1 MAARPQPRTPPRT
14 PLRQPNGQ
22 RPSRLP
28 THPDD
33 VLKRLARSPNNVT
46 VLPSFESQRRRKPPT
61 NPYTIGLW
69 AIFGFVGVIG
79 IVPWLVPNRPSFT
92 IEGITDRSSLQPT
105 AMLSQVVKIKT
116 SPASAAAKLR
126 ISVDG
131 IAVEP
136 NRGEGEATIV
146 LGALPEGSHSINIS
160 AGSRIL
166 YRGPVSKKVT
176 FNVDGT
182 PPVATATLAN
192 QPKTLEDDVTI
203 SGTSEPGAKVT
214 VNGRDAKIS
223 TDGAYTI
230 TFPRAPIG
238 ALQIRATDAA
248 GNVGTALMPG
258 VSGKLMPATRG
269 VHVSGAAWSY
279 EPLRT
284 GVLEL
289 IDAGKINTV
298 QLDLKD
304 EDGRIGYRTQVPLAN
319 QIGASDNL
327 YDLADAV
334 RQLKARNVRIV
345 GRLVVF
351 RDPTL
356 AKSAWG
362 AGNTDQVLQN
372 TDGSPYNGRYGGKF
386 GAFTNPF
393 NTVVRNYNTA
403 VAIEAA
409 QAGVDDILL
418 DYIRRPEAEIETLKF
433 VGVEG
438 PTDSARVSQEI
449 VSYIDELATTLGE
462 TPARLGASIFGI
474 AVAEG
479 DRIGQDVTAMSKS
492 LDYIAPMVYPSA
504 WTPGQLGV
512 NNPSAQPYDM
522 VFVSLQEFQ
531 KASAGSGV
539 RIIPWL
545 QDFTLGK
552 VKYGDKEVRAQ
563 IEASANACISDWL
576 IWDPKVTYSSGGL
589 PVGIQ
594 QPTKAPVCP

>member
-1 MAARPQPRTPPRT
+1 MSAKPQPRT

-33 VLKRLARSPNNVT
+33 VLKRLARSPQGAT
-46 VLPSFESQRRRKPPT
+46 ILPNAETLRRRKPPT
-61 NPYTIGLW
+61 NPYSIGLW
-69 AIFGFVGVIG
+69 CIFGVIAVLA
-79 IVPWLVPNRPSFT
+79 IVPWLAPGRATMTV
-92 IEGITDRSSLQPT
+92 EGVENNASLQPN
-105 AMLSQVVKIKT
+105 AMLTQIVKIKT
-116 SPASAAAKLR
+116 SPANAAAKLR
-126 ISVDG
+126 VTVDG

-136 NRGEGEATIV
+136 KRADGEVTLV
-146 LGALPEGSHSINIS
+146 LGALPEGKHSINIT
-160 AGSRIL
+160 AGSRVL
-166 YRGPVSKKVT
+166 YRGPSSKKVSFT
-176 FNVDGT
+176 IDGT
-182 PPVATATLAN
+182 APAATATLAN
-192 QPKTLEDDVTI
+192 QPKSLEDDITI
-203 SGTSEPGAKVT
+203 SGTSEPGSKVT
-214 VNGRDAKIS
+214 VNGRDA
-223 TDGAYTI
+223 TVTNDGNYTI

-269 VHVSGAAWSY
+269 VHVSAAAWAY

-304 EDGRIGYRTQVPLAN
+304 EDGRIGHRTQVPLAN

-334 RQLKARNVRIV
+334 RTLKAKGVRVV

-351 RDPTL
+351 RDPAF

-372 TDGSPYNGRYGGKF
+372 ADGKPYNGRYGGKF
-386 GAFTNPF
+386 GAFTNPY
-393 NTVVRNYNTA
+393 NKVVRNYNVA
-403 VAIEAA
+403 VAVEAA

-433 VGVEG
+433 VGPEG
-438 PTDSARVSQEI
+438 PVDSARVSAEI
-449 VSYIDELATTLGE
+449 VSFIDELAAILGE

-479 DRIGQDVTAMSKS
+479 DRIGQDVPMMSKS
-492 LDYIAPMVYPSA
+492 LDYIAPMLYPSA
-504 WTPGQLGV
+504 WTAGQLGV
-512 NNPSAQPYDM
+512 DNPAAQPYDM
-522 VFVSLQEFQ
+522 IYASLQEFQ
-531 KASAGSGV
+531 KASAGTGV

-552 VKYGDKEVRAQ
+552 VKYGDKELRAQ
-563 IEASANACISDWL
+563 IKASADVCVTDWL
-576 IWDPKVTYSSGGL
+576 IWDPKVTYSAGGF
-589 PVGIQ
+589 PVGVE
-594 QPTKAPVCP
+594 QPSKQPVCPSG